1 MENIYWKKLDM
12 LNNRC
17 ILAIRFITEV
27 IMTATLGRAK
37 NIASTIGMRSAGGY
51 LRRRG
56 VPIEIALYWLIGT
69 SAYHRFVDHAS
80 N

>member
-1 MENIYWKKLDM
+1 
-12 LNNRC
+12 
-17 ILAIRFITEV
+17 
-27 IMTATLGRAK
+27 MTATLGRAK